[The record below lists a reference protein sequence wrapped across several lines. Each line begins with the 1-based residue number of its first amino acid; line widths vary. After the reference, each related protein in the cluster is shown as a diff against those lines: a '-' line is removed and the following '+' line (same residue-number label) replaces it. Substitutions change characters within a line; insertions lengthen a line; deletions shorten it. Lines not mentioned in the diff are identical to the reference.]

1 MLLNALLRIRK
12 AATRS
17 DPHLSN
23 QDCLFLIQI
32 REHGSRKVAA
42 CRISKEGFTR
52 PFYKDLLPFRTLR
65 AILSATESASRRSV
79 PQKEIDTIPAP
90 T

>member
-52 PFYKDLLPFRTLR
+52 PFYKDLLPFSHLASNFVSDRKRLAAIR
-65 AILSATESASRRSV
+65 APEGNN
-79 PQKEIDTIPAP
+79 TIPAP